1 MSKVSGFFK
10 KTGFSSCSRFFT
22 TTSGCLVEEP
32 IVLSKLKRG
41 TGGRA
46 SFNGMTVTVFGGTGY
61 LGRNLMAQLA
71 KTGTQIILPYRC
83 DPHMIRDVKVIGDLG
98 QVLFLPFDLKDD
110 ESLRKAMKY
119 SDVVINL
126 TGTDSDTRNFTIEHV
141 HIDAASRI
149 ARISK
154 ELGVQQLVHVSA
166 LCQNKNPAKYVRKP
180 SRYMISK
187 AIGEEEV
194 LRERPDATIFRPAE
208 IWGPHDRFLCY
219 FASRPRRFH
228 RFQNVHIPL
237 WARGKNTVKQ
247 PVCIHDL
254 ARGIVNSLHNP
265 ESLGQI
271 YEAVGP
277 HRYRL
282 DDLVKW
288 IYFICRYLPSE
299 VYVTSM
305 TPLFLA
311 RTYIYERLSPNY
323 SHLTFERLERE
334 SATDILSG
342 CPTLDDLNVKLS
354 KLEDHIN
361 HIVFLYR
368 RQHFYWDALGEF
380 PEPPPPP
387 IQFQ

>member
-1 MSKVSGFFK
+1 MGPNLPSFSGSSKYTLPRCGQPRSDI
-10 KTGFSSCSRFFT
+10 SRHT
-22 TTSGCLVEEP
+22 RNSTQDHV
-32 IVLSKLKRG
+32 
-41 TGGRA
+41 
-46 SFNGMTVTVFGGTGY
+46 
-61 LGRNLMAQLA
+61 GRN
-71 KTGTQIILPYRC
+71 QIFPTPNNSLISTTNPSHVRLSPRAANSN
-83 DPHMIRDVKVIGDLG
+83 DL
-98 QVLFLPFDLKDD
+98 
-110 ESLRKAMKY
+110 S
-119 SDVVINL
+119 
-126 TGTDSDTRNFTIEHV
+126 TRNVILSPETT
-141 HIDAASRI
+141 
-149 ARISK
+149 
-154 ELGVQQLVHVSA
+154 LL
-166 LCQNKNPAKYVRKP
+166 
-180 SRYMISK
+180 
-187 AIGEEEV
+187 
-194 LRERPDATIFRPAE
+194 TT
-208 IWGPHDRFLCY
+208 
-219 FASRPRRFH
+219 PRRFH

-282 DDLVKW
+282 DDLVK
-288 IYFICRYLPSE
+288 
-299 VYVTSM
+299 
-305 TPLFLA
+305 A
-311 RTYIYERLSPNY
+311 RTYIYEHLSPNY

-361 HIVFLYR
+361 HIVFLFR